1 MGRTS
6 WTHFKQQAK
15 PWAPHSGDDSSED
28 DGDAAQGSGQGTAA
42 GAVTQISTALSHVFD
57 SISRSST
64 VPTEWSTGLLSPI
77 YKNKGDLADITNYRP
92 LSIPSVVC
100 RLWSSITNQKLM
112 AACSERGL
120 LPDVMFGFT
129 PGKSCSD
136 PLFILRHLTDMHK
149 GKQGEIYAVAFMDL
163 SGAYDSVC
171 RELLFEKLQKLVGL
185 SEHSLATLQCLYNNT
200 HCVGNA
206 VSRGNTCRAQ

>member
-1 MGRTS
+1 M
-6 WTHFKQQAK
+6 
-15 PWAPHSGDDSSED
+15 
-28 DGDAAQGSGQGTAA
+28 
-42 GAVTQISTALSHVFD
+42 
-57 SISRSST
+57 
-64 VPTEWSTGLLSPI
+64 LSPI

-92 LSIPSVVC
+92 LSIPSVAC

-149 GKQGEIYAVAFMDL
+149 GKQGEIFAVAVMDL

-171 RELLFEKLQKLVGL
+171 RELMFEKLQKLVGL

-200 HCVGNA
+200 QCIVKGQYSLSEPFSVTSEWGAPGLSLEHHSIQLVHI
-206 VSRGNTCRAQ
+206 